1 MPCALVVDDSPS
13 VRFLI
18 RTNLE
23 LAGFEVIEAEDGV
36 EALRHLQHAERLPDV
51 VTLDVMMPR
60 QSGLATAEAIRSD
73 PRTHRIPIVM
83 VTTQSTPADVAR
95 GERAGVDAYVA
106 KPFDPD
112 VLVETIHRAVDEA
125 GRARD
130 RGGPAG
136 TLDR

>member
-36 EALRHLQHAERLPDV
+36 EALRHLQHAETLPDV

-73 PRTHRIPIVM
+73 PRTHRVPIVM
-83 VTTQSTPADVAR
+83 VTTQSTPADVLR
-95 GERAGVDAYVA
+95 GERAGVNAYVA

-112 VLVETIHRAVDEA
+112 VLVETINRTIEEA
-125 GRARD
+125 GRAGGH
-130 RGGPAG
+130 GGPAG